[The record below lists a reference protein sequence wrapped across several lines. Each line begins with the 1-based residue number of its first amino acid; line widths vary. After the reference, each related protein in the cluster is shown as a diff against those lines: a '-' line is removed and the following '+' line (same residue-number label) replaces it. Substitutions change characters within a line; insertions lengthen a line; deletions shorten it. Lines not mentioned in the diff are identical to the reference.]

1 MAAMKCP
8 NCGGP
13 AQVAPGQTTVAC
25 TFCGTSFSTAPP
37 APPLAPPAP
46 PSPYG
51 ASPYGPPPPAWGPP
65 PQRPIPQIVVVAP
78 GQSYQAPM
86 AAAASFVGMRLL
98 FGLLPVVIIL
108 FVGGIIAFTSM
119 RATRGVGNLGLGLG
133 GWNGST
139 PLLCGGNDE
148 MQLSG
153 ITASFSSGSAL
164 NVSGNC
170 HVTCQGCTL
179 RAPVVV
185 AAGGNA
191 QIDLVD
197 CHLEGADAVVAGG
210 NAQVRFAG
218 NSTVVGKI
226 TQGGNASVTG
236 APTAT
241 AGSPAAAG
249 TAPPRPKPTVTS
261 GPSPAAPSHGPSK
274 PR

>member
-1 MAAMKCP
+1 
-8 NCGGP
+8 
-13 AQVAPGQTTVAC
+13 
-25 TFCGTSFSTAPP
+25 
-37 APPLAPPAP
+37 
-46 PSPYG
+46 
-51 ASPYGPPPPAWGPP
+51 
-65 PQRPIPQIVVVAP
+65 VVVAP
-78 GQSYQAPM
+78 GESYQAPV
-86 AAAASFVGMRLL
+86 AAAATFMGMRLL
-98 FGLLPVVIIL
+98 FGLLPVVITL
-108 FVGGIIAFTSM
+108 FVAGIIAWTSM
-119 RATRGVGNLGLGLG
+119 RATGGTSGLSLGGLG

-170 HVTCQGCTL
+170 HVVCQGCTL
-179 RAPVVV
+179 RAPLVVT
-185 AAGGNA
+185 AAGNA

-197 CHLEGADAVVAGG
+197 CQLEGADAVVAEG
-210 NAQVRFAG
+210 NAQVRIAG

-241 AGSPAAAG
+241 PAAAAA
-249 TAPPRPKPTVTS
+249 APAAPKPKPAVTS

-274 PR
+274 PH